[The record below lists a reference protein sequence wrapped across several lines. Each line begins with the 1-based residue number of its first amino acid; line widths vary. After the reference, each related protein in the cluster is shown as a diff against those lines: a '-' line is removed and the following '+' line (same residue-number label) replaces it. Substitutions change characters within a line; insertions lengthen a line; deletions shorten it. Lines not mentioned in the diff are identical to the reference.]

1 LSSVYFAQ
9 PRPIAVAAG
18 VKDAGMSV
26 ISYRQ
31 FINRDLPMGERGCT
45 SKAVFLSRSEARS
58 YTRRNRRND
67 GSTHPYHC
75 RSCDWWHLGHRR

>member
-1 LSSVYFAQ
+1 
-9 PRPIAVAAG
+9 
-18 VKDAGMSV
+18 MSV

-67 GSTHPYHC
+67 GSTPPYHC
-75 RSCDWWHLGHRR
+75 RSCNGWHLGHRR

>member
-1 LSSVYFAQ
+1 
-9 PRPIAVAAG
+9 
-18 VKDAGMSV
+18 MSV

-31 FINRDLPMGERGCT
+31 FINRDLPLSERGCT

-67 GSTHPYHC
+67 GSLHPYHC